1 MKFIDTHTPTIVD
14 MSLISILPSRCKKNK
29 IKVEGLKLGV
39 HEYTFTHMHTNKIL
53 RHYYL
58 DKGDNSL
65 CRFTLIDPIESLNS
79 CSLWPSY
86 EQFQLLMTY

>member
-65 CRFTLIDPIESLNS
+65 SRFTLIDPIESLNS

-86 EQFQLLMTY
+86 DQFQLLMTY